1 MEVFVMPT
9 GCSGRYFNYRPPPGC
24 LPSVRCD
31 VCGRDWSRPRW
42 RLPRQGRAVVRR
54 LGRSSGFLPSAATAR
69 PAGWCERGHT
79 CSSKRRTGQ
88 TCPARRG
95 LVLAPVPR
103 GARTGRAAELERVI
117 GSNQEPVRNAACW
130 RGPCVPARTRPRRT
144 LVAAR
149 SVRSSSSG
157 SEHGGRDR
165 RRAAAVEHASST
177 PEEETTKR
185 DAGRIWPER
194 SRRRPGQPRRAA

>member
-1 MEVFVMPT
+1 MPT
-9 GCSGRYFNYRPPPGC
+9 VRPMRRVRSRLVASQVASSSSGARGG
-24 LPSVRCD
+24 SAA
-31 VCGRDWSRPRW
+31 WEEQ
-42 RLPRQGRAVVRR
+42 RLPPFGGDGAASGVVRAWPYMFIETPHWPDM
-54 LGRSSGFLPSAATAR
+54 SGEAR
-69 PAGWCERGHT
+69 PGGC
-79 CSSKRRTGQ
+79 
-88 TCPARRG
+88 
-95 LVLAPVPR
+95 PVPR
-103 GARTGRAAELERVI
+103 GARTGRAAELDHVI